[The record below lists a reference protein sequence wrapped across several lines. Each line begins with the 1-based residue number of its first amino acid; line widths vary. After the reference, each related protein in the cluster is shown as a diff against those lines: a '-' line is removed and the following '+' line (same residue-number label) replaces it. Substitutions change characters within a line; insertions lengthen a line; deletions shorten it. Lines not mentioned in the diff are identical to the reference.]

1 MIEVPPSMMPPTPE
15 PTAEPMEE
23 VVEEAAPAQEGGG
36 GPGAAGSHGSVHRI
50 PENQPPSAEK
60 QPAPLD
66 RLAELHPGDDLVE
79 MLVARNKRI
88 EDDEATKAAVHEEMS
103 VRMDTGVRVNP
114 ALKRALLG
122 EDGPGN
128 GQADDWEVDDDEDER
143 EDEST
148 LWT

>member
-1 MIEVPPSMMPPTPE
+1 MAASNVYPE
-15 PTAEPMEE
+15 PA
-23 VVEEAAPAQEGGG
+23 
-36 GPGAAGSHGSVHRI
+36 
-50 PENQPPSAEK
+50 PPSAEK

-143 EDEST
+143 EDDESDF
-148 LWT
+148 LDVSKGSFGVEVRRVVAKS

>member
-1 MIEVPPSMMPPTPE
+1 
-15 PTAEPMEE
+15 
-23 VVEEAAPAQEGGG
+23 
-36 GPGAAGSHGSVHRI
+36 
-50 PENQPPSAEK
+50 
-60 QPAPLD
+60 
-66 RLAELHPGDDLVE
+66 

-143 EDEST
+143 EDDESQSDFVDVSKGSFGVEVRRVVAKS
-148 LWT
+148 